1 MKTPLLRLFNS
12 PSATTE
18 PQLGSKSLASLL
30 LSLTPTPTA
39 AVGCLSQ
46 HQPSVA
52 GYPHCRLSS
61 SVVAYLRRPPF
72 EATAASESNKVSKIT
87 GKDAEVKASNG
98 KTIMGRKSYAE
109 FVMKLNMASSPEV
122 VVPFL
127 LEMSNVVKAR
137 ADKPTK
143 PGLEEPQEHIHK
155 TRTTLSSKNVKNL
168 EKVCADLV
176 HSAKDKRLRVNGPVR
191 MPTKVLRASSRLH
204 VVGTLAQAA
213 LNNRDGG

>member
-1 MKTPLLRLFNS
+1 
-12 PSATTE
+12 
-18 PQLGSKSLASLL
+18 
-30 LSLTPTPTA
+30 
-39 AVGCLSQ
+39 
-46 HQPSVA
+46 
-52 GYPHCRLSS
+52 
-61 SVVAYLRRPPF
+61 
-72 EATAASESNKVSKIT
+72 
-87 GKDAEVKASNG
+87 
-98 KTIMGRKSYAE
+98 MGRKSYAE

-137 ADKPTK
+137 ADKVFFLPFNWSVIILNRSKKSRTMVYAAMKPTK

-176 HSAKDKRLRVNGPVR
+176 HSAKDKRLRVNGPV
-191 MPTKVLRASSRLH
+191 LRASSRLH